1 MNKALP
7 DLKENTPS
15 PDKKE
20 KTVHLH
26 FEGDFTLRD
35 GKVFVSKLQTSELP
49 ITLWTDLFR
58 AINDVLKKIYK
69 PCISTIKKQ
78 LYSFRKTSTKR

>member
-7 DLKENTPS
+7 DIKENISMPE
-15 PDKKE
+15 KKE

-26 FEGDFTLRD
+26 IEGDFTLKD
-35 GKVFVSKLQTSELP
+35 GKIFVSKLQTSELP

-58 AINDVLKKIYK
+58 AINDALKKD
-69 PCISTIKKQ
+69 
-78 LYSFRKTSTKR
+78 L

>member
-1 MNKALP
+1 MP
-7 DLKENTPS
+7 E
-15 PDKKE
+15 KKE

-49 ITLWTDLFR
+49 ITLLTDLFR
-58 AINDVLKKIYK
+58 AINDVLKKD
-69 PCISTIKKQ
+69 
-78 LYSFRKTSTKR
+78 L

>member
-1 MNKALP
+1 MKKALP
-7 DLKENTPS
+7 DVKENTPS
-15 PDKKE
+15 PEKKE

-58 AINDVLKKIYK
+58 AINDVLKKD
-69 PCISTIKKQ
+69 
-78 LYSFRKTSTKR
+78 LLVG

>member
-1 MNKALP
+1 MKKALP
-7 DLKENTPS
+7 DVKENTPS
-15 PDKKE
+15 PEKKE

-26 FEGDFTLRD
+26 FEGDFTLRN

-49 ITLWTDLFR
+49 ITLWTNLFQ